1 MFDFGTKFGV
11 PLAYRNGFTCHGAAT
26 LTDVALPSESGES
39 SKRQKIKSIT
49 AKEIKRAFSDKNDL
63 RDSVFN
69 DLHDSDL
76 SDSQF

>member
-1 MFDFGTKFGV
+1 MIHNT
-11 PLAYRNGFTCHGAAT
+11 AT
-26 LTDVALPSESGES
+26 ITNVALSLMSESGKS

-49 AKEIKRAFSDKNDL
+49 TKEIKKAFSDKNDL